1 MTTFSRRKLRQ
12 KNLATRSRDRRLRVE
27 QLEDRRLLAV
37 QLLYNASN
45 ELQLIGNT
53 AADNVTLFQPA
64 ADVLVIDLNGATFA
78 AGSTPAGGN
87 LAYAPGLTSARIS
100 GLSGNSVARI
110 DVDLGGGN
118 DLVAVALNLAGN
130 TDIGD
135 IVVLDNVG
143 NDTVTLGVV
152 AIGGSLTVNADAIEL
167 NGATVAAINQEFFG
181 PVELGADVAL
191 TAQNVTF
198 AQTVDSDVEGPWDLT
213 ITTSGGGR
221 TWFQDDVGA
230 TAPLANLGTNAD
242 GQTDLDAAQIITIG
256 DQTYGDP
263 VVLTTHVELQAA
275 DVSFL
280 QTVDSDTNGPWD
292 LAVNTSGG
300 GVTLFQGDVGGTA
313 PLRNLDTNAD
323 GQTDLN
329 GAQVVTTANQTYGD
343 PVVLTTDVTLQ
354 ATNVTFAQT
363 VDSDA
368 VAARDL
374 IVITTGGGVTWFQGD
389 VGVTAPLGNLET
401 NDDGA
406 TWLGSAGNLLMQ
418 VVTVGQQTYND
429 AVVLQSHTELSGSD
443 QATSATNV
451 TFGQAVDSNG
461 VAPWNLTV
469 ITRRDGVTWFQGDVG
484 VTAPLGN
491 LETNDDGATWLGSAG
506 NLLMQV
512 VTVGQQTYNDAVV
525 LQSHTELAGSDQAT
539 NATNVT
545 FGQTVDS
552 NGVAPWNLTVITR
565 QGGVTAFRGNVG
577 AAAPLANLV
586 TNLDGQT
593 DLNGALV
600 ITTGDQTYGDPVVLT
615 IGVTL
620 QAANV
625 TFEQTVDSDDI
636 APRNLTVNT
645 TGGGVTWFQG
655 DVGVTA
661 PLGNLETNDD
671 GATWLGS
678 AGNLLMQVVTVG
690 QQTYNDAVVLQSHT
704 ELSGSD
710 QATSATNVTFG
721 QAVDSNGVAPWNLTV
736 ITRQGGVT
744 AFRGN
749 VGAAA
754 PWRIL

>member
-1 MTTFSRRKLRQ
+1 MTTFSRRQLRQ
-12 KNLATRSRDRRLRVE
+12 KNLASRGRDRRLRVE

-45 ELQLIGNT
+45 ELQLIGNA

-87 LAYAPGLTSARIS
+87 LAYAPGLTSATIS

-167 NGATVAAINQEFFG
+167 NGATVAAIDQEFLG
-181 PVELGADVAL
+181 PVELGTDVAL

-198 AQTVDSDVEGPWDLT
+198 AQTVDSDVEGPWNLT

-230 TAPLANLGTNAD
+230 TAPLRNLLTNAD

-292 LAVNTSGG
+292 LAVNTTGG
-300 GVTLFQGDVGGTA
+300 GVTLFQGDVGVTA
-313 PLRNLDTNAD
+313 PLRNLVTNADGQTDLNGTQVITSGDQTYGDPVVLTTDVTLQAANVTFAQTVDSDGAGPWQLTVNTSGGGTTRFEGNVGVTLPLRNLVTNAD

-329 GAQVVTTANQTYGD
+329 GAQVITAGDQTYGD

-363 VDSDA
+363 VDSDGA
-368 VAARDL
+368 GPWQLTVN
-374 IVITTGGGVTWFQGD
+374 TSGGGTTRFEGN
-389 VGVTAPLGNLET
+389 VGVTLPL
-401 NDDGA
+401 
-406 TWLGSAGNLLMQ
+406 
-418 VVTVGQQTYND
+418 
-429 AVVLQSHTELSGSD
+429 
-443 QATSATNV
+443 
-451 TFGQAVDSNG
+451 
-461 VAPWNLTV
+461 
-469 ITRRDGVTWFQGDVG
+469 R
-484 VTAPLGN
+484 
-491 LETNDDGATWLGSAG
+491 
-506 NLLMQV
+506 
-512 VTVGQQTYNDAVV
+512 
-525 LQSHTELAGSDQAT
+525 
-539 NATNVT
+539 
-545 FGQTVDS
+545 
-552 NGVAPWNLTVITR
+552 
-565 QGGVTAFRGNVG
+565 
-577 AAAPLANLV
+577 NLV
-586 TNLDGQT
+586 TNADGQT
-593 DLNGALV
+593 DLNGAQV

-615 IGVTL
+615 TDVTL
-620 QAANV
+620 QATNV
-625 TFEQTVDSDDI
+625 TFAQTVDSDG
-636 APRNLTVNT
+636 AGPWQLTVNT
-645 TGGGVTWFQG
+645 SGGGTTRFEG
-655 DVGVTA
+655 NVGVTA
-661 PLGNLETNDD
+661 AVAEPRDECGRSDRPEW
-671 GATWLGS
+671 GAGDHNRRPDVRRS
-678 AGNLLMQVVTVG
+678 GGAHDRRHAAGNQCDVRADGRLG
-690 QQTYNDAVVLQSHT
+690 R
-704 ELSGSD
+704 SG
-710 QATSATNVTFG
+710 
-721 QAVDSNGVAPWNLTV
+721 P
-736 ITRQGGVT
+736 
-744 AFRGN
+744 
-749 VGAAA
+749 VGADGQHQR
-754 PWRIL
+754 WRYHAVRG